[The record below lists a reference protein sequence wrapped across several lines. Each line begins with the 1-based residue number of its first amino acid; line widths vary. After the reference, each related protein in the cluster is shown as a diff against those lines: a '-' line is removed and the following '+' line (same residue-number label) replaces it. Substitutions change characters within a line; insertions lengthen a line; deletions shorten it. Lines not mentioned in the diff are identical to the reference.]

1 LPLTEAV
8 FIIGLIH
15 LTDWAFNNQIVRPNL
30 RSTKEDKVMKMKT
43 TAMVLALMCNPV
55 GAQSDYIDGEFE
67 GRMGWMPNSG
77 GSPEYYLGYSDGRE
91 EHEDIGDLLREM
103 YEESDRER
111 RHDELMDALEEL
123 ADD

>member
-1 LPLTEAV
+1 
-8 FIIGLIH
+8 
-15 LTDWAFNNQIVRPNL
+15 
-30 RSTKEDKVMKMKT
+30 MKMKT

-77 GSPEYYLGYSDGRE
+77 GSPEYYLGYFDGRE

-111 RHDELMDALEEL
+111 RWGNRCWRGYPGGPSFGGEGCRR
-123 ADD
+123 